1 MAEIQEQLSFGEGT
15 VLRINAGHELAL
27 LGKQPVTD
35 NEQLM
40 YPAYRAALDA
50 LNGILA
56 SSREWVR
63 HNCLADAQ
71 YPKDQEYEAELD
83 ELYAYSNNI
92 IAFCG
97 ARGQGKTSAMLSFSH
112 ALPTTRKKEDS
123 GKGFSSADVGNACFF
138 VLPPIDPTMLGQN
151 ELALELILAR
161 LLDEI
166 NEKWRN
172 PVRGKS
178 YTAYPYTDEDNKHKI
193 LECFNTCM
201 AGLRSEAKPEATG
214 AEKLARA
221 KDAFRVKEALWR
233 IVRYFIY
240 LLGHELQ
247 NGYLVVQLDDTDMQ
261 FECAFSIMEEV
272 RKYLSIPNIIVLMA
286 TDLEQLRALVALH
299 NSEALRR
306 KPSDP
311 EVSRLATKYLDKL
324 IPASH
329 AIHLPSVK
337 GQSEKKKQLYLQV
350 FKDTDSKKKTDANP
364 NTREDN
370 SLEWRLFKLIYEKTG
385 LVFIGHESYL
395 HEIIPTTLRGVVQL
409 YRMLDRMPSTETF
422 GGMRKLLKNEE
433 NDVLVY
439 FKKRAEIDRIKL
451 NNLSL
456 FEDYFISDW
465 VPSKLVP
472 KYQAAFQTIQ
482 KSQDNRR
489 IDIAIRYFREN
500 ASGSEKDNL
509 LKAVSRDEDVK
520 NSFYFIF
527 RTAEERDGFVLS
539 KGDFNNSGEES
550 PGGVTAGNANG
561 TKHRLPYLRLLC
573 ALDEMRKDTDDDYRF
588 VFALRTYFSI
598 LFSKAAL
605 MDEMD
610 SIEKL
615 KTLDFIKDIWAPL
628 RYQHLLEMLTG
639 TVSNLEQKDLLNP
652 NMDEIGHNVVTSLS
666 EMYEFAKG
674 GNLDKRQYDH
684 LVRTLLSSVI
694 TTLWEYSNAQ
704 LPPQRDIESLW
715 SQYTYLIEMLLYI
728 CCNWDV
734 QHQLFNIVF
743 LNVKERALRRARTP
757 AEEKDKENAESQI
770 ETDQKKATD
779 FWELFELSL
788 GIGSERQQKT
798 IKSKRA
804 VGMPDALDNKDGDKR
819 TFLEVLNEMAVF
831 VRIAPER
838 DT

>member
-1 MAEIQEQLSFGEGT
+1 MTEKQGQLLFGEGT

-35 NEQLM
+35 AEQLM
-40 YPAYRAALDA
+40 YPAYRTALDA

-63 HNCLADAQ
+63 HNCQVDAQ

-112 ALPTTRKKEDS
+112 ALPTTRKKGDP
-123 GKGFSSADVGNACFF
+123 GKGFSSAEVGNACFF
-138 VLPPIDPTMLGQN
+138 VLPPIDPTMLEQN

-166 NEKWRN
+166 NEKWRS
-172 PVRGKS
+172 PVREKN
-178 YTAYPYTDEDNKHKI
+178 YAAYPYTDEDNKHKI

-214 AEKLARA
+214 AERLARA

-240 LLGHELQ
+240 LLGYDLP

-261 FECAFSIMEEV
+261 FECAYSIMEEV
-272 RKYLSIPNIIVLMA
+272 RKYLSIPNVIVLMA

-299 NSEALRR
+299 SSKALRSE
-306 KPSDP
+306 PDDP

-329 AIHLPSVK
+329 AVHLPSVK
-337 GQSEKKKQLYLQV
+337 GQSEKKRQLYLQV
-350 FKDTDSKKKTDANP
+350 IKDTDGKKETDANP
-364 NTREDN
+364 DNREDN
-370 SLEWRLFKLIYEKTG
+370 SLEWRLFKLINEKTG

-395 HEIIPTTLRGVVQL
+395 HEIIPSTLRGVVQL
-409 YRMLDRMPSTETF
+409 YRMLDRMPSPESF
-422 GGMRKLLKNEE
+422 DKMRSVLS
-433 NDVLVY
+433 NDVNGVHIY
-439 FKKRAEIDRIKL
+439 YDARYRSDRIKL

-472 KYQAAFQTIQ
+472 KYQAAFKTIQ

-489 IDIAIRYFREN
+489 IDIAIRYLREN
-500 ASGSEKDNL
+500 VGKAKKDNL
-509 LKAVSRDEDVK
+509 PEAASLDEEE
-520 NSFYFIF
+520 NNALYFLF
-527 RTAEERDGFVLS
+527 RTTKEKGGFVLS
-539 KGDFNNSGEES
+539 RDGLKNLEEEKTGGD
-550 PGGVTAGNANG
+550 TAGNASG
-561 TKHRLPYLRLLC
+561 TEHRLPYLRLLC
-573 ALDEMRKDTDDDYRF
+573 ALDEMKKDTDDDYRF

-615 KTLDFIKDIWAPL
+615 KKLDFIEGILAPL

-639 TVSNLEQKDLLNP
+639 TISNLEQKDLLNP
-652 NMDEIGHNVVTSLS
+652 NIDEIGHNVTASLS
-666 EMYEFAKG
+666 ELHDFAKG
-674 GNLDKRQYDH
+674 VALDKRQYDC
-684 LVRTLLSSVI
+684 LVKTLLASI
-694 TTLWEYSNAQ
+694 IATLWGYSNVQ
-704 LPPQRDIESLW
+704 LPPQRDIASLW

-757 AEEKDKENAESQI
+757 AEEKDKDNAESQI

-798 IKSKRA
+798 IKNKRA
-804 VGMPDALDNKDGDKR
+804 VGMPDALENKDGDKR

>member
-1 MAEIQEQLSFGEGT
+1 MTEKKEPLSFGEGT

-35 NEQLM
+35 TEQLM

-56 SSREWVR
+56 SSREWIR
-63 HNCLADAQ
+63 HNCLVDAQ
-71 YPKDQEYEAELD
+71 YSEEQEYEAELD
-83 ELYAYSNNI
+83 ELYVYSNNI

-112 ALPTTRKKEDS
+112 ALPTTRKKGDS
-123 GKGFSSADVGNACFF
+123 GKGFSSAEVGNACFF

-166 NEKWRN
+166 NEKWRS
-172 PVRGKS
+172 PVREKS
-178 YTAYPYTDEDNKHKI
+178 CAPYPYTDEDNKHKI

-201 AGLRSEAKPEATG
+201 AGLRSEARPEATG

-240 LLGHELQ
+240 LLGYDLQ

-272 RKYLSIPNIIVLMA
+272 RKYLSIPNVIVLMA

-329 AIHLPSVK
+329 AVHLPSVK
-337 GQSEKKKQLYLQV
+337 GQSEKKRQLYLQV
-350 FKDTDSKKKTDANP
+350 IKDTDGKKETNANP
-364 NTREDN
+364 DTRDVN
-370 SLEWRLFKLIYEKTG
+370 NLEWRLFKLIYEKTG

-395 HEIIPTTLRGVVQL
+395 HEIIPSTLRGVVQL
-409 YRMLDRMPSTETF
+409 YRMLDRMPPTETF
-422 GGMRKLLKNEE
+422 GGMRKLLKNEK
-433 NDVLVY
+433 DSVFVY

-465 VPSKLVP
+465 VPSKLIP

-482 KSQDNRR
+482 KTQDNRR
-489 IDIAIRYFREN
+489 IDIAIRYLREN
-500 ASGSEKDNL
+500 KSGAEKDYL
-509 LKAVSRDEDVK
+509 LKAVSRDEDV
-520 NSFYFIF
+520 NNAFYFFF
-527 RTAEERDGFVLS
+527 RTTEERGSFVLS
-539 KGDFNNSGEES
+539 KGDSNNSGEEK
-550 PGGVTAGNANG
+550 PGRVTTGNANG
-561 TKHRLPYLRLLC
+561 TKPRLPYLKLLD
-573 ALDEMRKDTDDDYRF
+573 ALDDVKKDTDDDYRF

-615 KTLDFIKDIWAPL
+615 KNLDSNDGIWAPL

-639 TVSNLEQKDLLNP
+639 TISNLEQKDLLNP
-652 NMDEIGHNVVTSLS
+652 NMDEIGHNVTASLS
-666 EMYEFAKG
+666 ELHDFAKG

-684 LVRTLLSSVI
+684 LVRTLLSSMI
-694 TTLWEYSNAQ
+694 ATLWGYSNAQ
-704 LPPQRDIESLW
+704 LPPYRDIAILW
-715 SQYTYLIEMLLYI
+715 SQYTYLVEMLLYI

-743 LNVKERALRRARTP
+743 LNVKERELRRSFALSKEK
-757 AEEKDKENAESQI
+757 EEENAESQI
-770 ETDQKKATD
+770 ETDQKKATE
-779 FWELFELSL
+779 FWELFEWSL
-788 GIGSERQQKT
+788 GIGSGQKRKT
-798 IKSKRA
+798 IKSKRV
-804 VGMPDALDNKDGDKR
+804 VGMPAVVKNEAGYNW
-819 TFLEVLNEMAVF
+819 TFLEVLNEMSAF
-831 VRIAPER
+831 VKLAPER

>member
-1 MAEIQEQLSFGEGT
+1 MTEKQEPLSFGEGT

-35 NEQLM
+35 TEQLM

-63 HNCLADAQ
+63 HNCLVDAQ
-71 YPKDQEYEAELD
+71 YSKEQEYEAELN

-112 ALPTTRKKEDS
+112 ALSTTRKKGDS
-123 GKGFSSADVGNACFF
+123 GKGFSSAEVGNACFF
-138 VLPPIDPTMLGQN
+138 VLPPIDPTMLGKN

-166 NEKWRN
+166 NEKWRS
-172 PVRGKS
+172 PVRDKS
-178 YTAYPYTDEDNKHKI
+178 CALYPYTDEDNKHKI

-201 AGLRSEAKPEATG
+201 AGLRSEARPEATG

-240 LLGHELQ
+240 LLGYDLQ

-272 RKYLSIPNIIVLMA
+272 RKYLSIPNVIVLMA

-329 AIHLPSVK
+329 AVHLPSVK
-337 GQSEKKKQLYLQV
+337 GQSEKKRQLYLQV
-350 FKDTDSKKKTDANP
+350 TKDTDGKKETDANP
-364 NTREDN
+364 DTRDVN
-370 SLEWRLFKLIYEKTG
+370 NLEWRMFKLIYEKTG

-395 HEIIPTTLRGVVQL
+395 HEIIPSTLRGVVQL
-409 YRMLDRMPSTETF
+409 YRMLDRMPPTETF
-422 GGMRKLLKNEE
+422 GGMRKLLKNEK
-433 NDVLVY
+433 DSVFVY

-465 VPSKLVP
+465 VPSKLIP

-482 KSQDNRR
+482 KTQDNRR
-489 IDIAIRYFREN
+489 IDIAIRYLREKVGK
-500 ASGSEKDNL
+500 AKKDNL
-509 LKAVSRDEDVK
+509 PEVASLDEDV
-520 NSFYFIF
+520 NNALYFIF
-527 RTAEERDGFVLS
+527 RTTKEKGGFVLS
-539 KGDFNNSGEES
+539 KDGLKNLDEENPDGD
-550 PGGVTAGNANG
+550 TAGNASE
-561 TKHRLPYLRLLC
+561 TEHRVPYLRLLD
-573 ALDEMRKDTDDDYRF
+573 ALDEIEKDTDDDYRF

-610 SIEKL
+610 SIGKL
-615 KTLDFIKDIWAPL
+615 INLDSNDGIWAPF

-639 TVSNLEQKDLLNP
+639 TISNLEQKELLHP
-652 NMDEIGHNVVTSLS
+652 DSEVIGHTVITSLS
-666 EMYEFAKG
+666 ELCDFTKG
-674 GNLDKRQYDH
+674 ESLEKQQYDH
-684 LVRTLLSSVI
+684 LVRTLLASI
-694 TTLWEYSNAQ
+694 IAMLWEYSMVEF
-704 LPPQRDIESLW
+704 PPQRDIVSLW

-743 LNVKERALRRARTP
+743 LNVKERALRRAETP
-757 AEEKDKENAESQI
+757 AEENNTKYFKKPI
-770 ETDQKKATD
+770 ETEHIKASE
-779 FWELFELSL
+779 FWELVELSL
-788 GIGSERQQKT
+788 GIRSERQQKT
-798 IKSKRA
+798 IKSKQA
-804 VGMPDALDNKDGDKR
+804 VGMPDAFENKDGVKQ
-819 TFLEVLNEMAVF
+819 TFLEVLNEMAEF
-831 VRIAPER
+831 VQIAPER
-838 DT
+838 GT